1 MKALLAIAIVIV
13 LVVLAAG
20 FVTGFRDAMLGGDD
34 TITVSLA
41 GEPVFEIDN
50 PVAK

>member
-20 FVTGFRDAMLGGDD
+20 FVTGFRDAVLGAGE

-41 GEPVFEIDN
+41 GEPVFVVDN
-50 PVAK
+50 PIAK